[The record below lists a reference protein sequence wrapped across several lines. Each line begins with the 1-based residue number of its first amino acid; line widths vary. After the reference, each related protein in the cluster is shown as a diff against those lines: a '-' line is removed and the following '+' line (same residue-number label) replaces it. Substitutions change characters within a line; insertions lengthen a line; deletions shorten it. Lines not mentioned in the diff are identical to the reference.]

1 MSKKLSPV
9 FPLSLTSS
17 DTEGDDQ
24 LDQVKLSIKRRLEEI
39 SSDSLSMTSSQ
50 DFTAK
55 IDFSNLNKV
64 VQNYGKKKVQENAV
78 T

>member
-24 LDQVKLSIKRRLEEI
+24 LEQVKLSIRKRLEEI
-39 SSDSLSMTSSQ
+39 SSDAVSVNSSE
-50 DFTAK
+50 DVTTK
-55 IDFSNLNKV
+55 IDFNNINKV
-64 VQNYGKKKVQENAV
+64 IQNYGKK
-78 T
+78 